1 MSKLNTTFAGLSL
14 RNPLIVASSGLTS
27 TPEKVAS
34 LCHAGVGAVV
44 LKSIFEEQIMQETFH
59 MSAHGGYAE
68 AADYLTSYVRSH
80 ALNEYVRLIEESKKQ
95 ADIPVIASI
104 NCYSPTEWV
113 DYARTLAQAGADALE
128 VNILSLQ
135 TEKTYRHGNY
145 EQLHIDVLDNVKNA
159 VNLPVILKLGTNF
172 TNPVALIHQLY
183 THGAS
188 AVVLFNRPY
197 QPDIDVE
204 KMQYISADVFS
215 TPAELPQRI
224 RWTGITSLQVPR
236 LDLAVSGGVRSGQD
250 IVKSILAG
258 ATAVEVCSAIYQG
271 GTPAI
276 KEMIST
282 LERWMIRHD
291 YESIAQFKGLMN
303 AQQAGGYTNF
313 ERTQFMKFFSS
324 RED

>member
-1 MSKLNTTFAGLSL
+1 MSKLDTTFAGLAL

-34 LCHAGVGAVV
+34 LDKAGVGAVV
-44 LKSIFEEQIMQETFH
+44 LKSIFEEQIMQETYH
-59 MSAHGGYAE
+59 MGSNGYAE

-80 ALNEYVRLIEESKKQ
+80 ALNEYVRLIEDSKKRTS
-95 ADIPVIASI
+95 IPVIASI

-135 TEKTYRHGNY
+135 TEKTYRPGTY
-145 EQLHIDVLDNVKNA
+145 EQLHLDVLDNVKHA
-159 VNLPVILKLGTNF
+159 IHLPVIMKLGTNL
-172 TNPVALIHQLY
+172 TNPVSLIHQLY

-188 AVVLFNRPY
+188 GVVLFNRPY
-197 QPDIDVE
+197 QPDINIE
-204 KMQYISADVFS
+204 KMVYQSADVFS
-215 TPAELPQRI
+215 TRAELPHRI

-236 LDLAVSGGVRSGQD
+236 LDIAISGGVHNGED

-271 GTPAI
+271 GDIAI
-276 KEMIST
+276 REMLAT
-282 LERWMIRHD
+282 LSRWMDRKG
-291 YESIAQFKGLMN
+291 YESVAAVKGLMN

-313 ERTQFMKFFSS
+313 ERTQFMKYFSS
-324 RED
+324 REE